1 MRWIGMS
8 VRRAVRGIAGLCGN
22 GGVGAVHGGVWI
34 RQSPEGGHGLAWTV
48 MGEAMV
54 SGPASAPLV
63 QDLVLLAQ
71 TGTAAAG

>member
-1 MRWIGMS
+1 MMRRKWMQ
-8 VRRAVRGIAGLCGN
+8 VTTAG
-22 GGVGAVHGGVWI
+22 A
-34 RQSPEGGHGLAWTV
+34 GGHGLAWTV

-71 TGTAAAG
+71 TGSAAAG